1 MSKGLIEDYLEDER
15 RRMMVDSMRQS
26 LLAASPHNVAYNP
39 AQNMLTTTTAGI
51 GAQNIASAQGASL
64 GQSGM
69 HKERGVVGDF
79 RIEQVHGGF
88 IVCIGR
94 EPYGPAER
102 HIAITMEDVSRIVL
116 SQLTSSMLEKT

>member
-1 MSKGLIEDYLEDER
+1 MAKGLIEDYLEDER
-15 RRMMVDSMRQS
+15 RRMMNELRN
-26 LLAASPHNVAYNP
+26 ASINDLVTNHSSS
-39 AQNMLTTTTAGI
+39 MLTNSI
-51 GAQNIASAQGASL
+51 GAQNTITNSIGASL
-64 GQSGM
+64 GQAGM

-116 SQLTSSMLEKT
+116 SQLTSNMLEKT

>member
-1 MSKGLIEDYLEDER
+1 MAKGLIDEYLEDER
-15 RRMMVDSMRQS
+15 RRMMNELRN
-26 LLAASPHNVAYNP
+26 ASINDLVTNHSSR
-39 AQNMLTTTTAGI
+39 MLTNSI
-51 GAQNIASAQGASL
+51 GAQTIASAQGSYADKSPY
-64 GQSGM
+64 
-69 HKERGVVGDF
+69 KERGVVGEF

-116 SQLTSSMLEKT
+116 SQLTSNMLEKT

>member
-1 MSKGLIEDYLEDER
+1 MAKGLIDEYLEDER
-15 RRMMVDSMRQS
+15 RRMMNELRN
-26 LLAASPHNVAYNP
+26 ASINNLVTNHSSRMLTNSIG
-39 AQNMLTTTTAGI
+39 AQNMLAG
-51 GAQNIASAQGASL
+51 QNAASL
-64 GQSGM
+64 GAVPQSAM
-69 HKERGVVGDF
+69 HKERSVVGDF

-116 SQLTSSMLEKT
+116 SQLASSMLEKT

>member
-1 MSKGLIEDYLEDER
+1 MAKGLIDEYVEEER
-15 RRMMVDSMRQS
+15 KRMMVDTMRQG
-26 LLAASPHNVAYNP
+26 LLAVSPHNVAYNP
-39 AQNMLTTTTAGI
+39 AQNMLAG
-51 GAQNIASAQGASL
+51 QNAASL
-64 GQSGM
+64 GAVPQSAM
-69 HKERGVVGDF
+69 HKERGVVGEF

-116 SQLTSSMLEKT
+116 SQLASSMLEKT

>member
-1 MSKGLIEDYLEDER
+1 MAKGLIEDYLEDER
-15 RRMMVDSMRQS
+15 RR
-26 LLAASPHNVAYNP
+26 LLAESGRMMQDRLDASIHSLMRTP
-39 AQNMLTTTTAGI
+39 AQNMLTATASSLG
-51 GAQNIASAQGASL
+51 AQGAVP
-64 GQSGM
+64 QSGM

-116 SQLTSSMLEKT
+116 SQLTSNMLEKT

>member
-1 MSKGLIEDYLEDER
+1 MAKGLIQDYLDDER
-15 RRMMVDSMRQS
+15 NRMKAEAGRMMQDRLDASLHSMMINS
-26 LLAASPHNVAYNP
+26 TP
-39 AQNMLTTTTAGI
+39 NMLTATA
-51 GAQNIASAQGASL
+51 ASLGAQGAVP
-64 GQSGM
+64 QSGM

>member
-1 MSKGLIEDYLEDER
+1 MAKGLIDEYVEEER
-15 RRMMVDSMRQS
+15 KRMMVDTMRQG
-26 LLAASPHNVAYNP
+26 LLAVSPHNVAYNP
-39 AQNMLTTTTAGI
+39 AQNMLTNSV
-51 GAQNIASAQGASL
+51 GAQNTITNSIGASL

-69 HKERGVVGDF
+69 YKERGVVGDF

-116 SQLTSSMLEKT
+116 SQLASSMLEKT

>member
-1 MSKGLIEDYLEDER
+1 MSKSLLDEHLEDER
-15 RRMMVDSMRQS
+15 RRMVNELRN
-26 LLAASPHNVAYNP
+26 ASINDLVINHSSR
-39 AQNMLTTTTAGI
+39 MLTNSI
-51 GAQNIASAQGASL
+51 GAQKISVAPI
-64 GQSGM
+64 GQDL
-69 HKERGVVGDF
+69 HKERGVVGEF

-116 SQLTSSMLEKT
+116 SQLASSMLEKT

>member
-1 MSKGLIEDYLEDER
+1 MAKGLLDEYMEEER
-15 RRMMVDSMRQS
+15 KRMMVDSMRQG
-26 LLAASPHNVAYNP
+26 LLAVSPHNVAYNP
-39 AQNMLTTTTAGI
+39 AQNMLTAT
-51 GAQNIASAQGASL
+51 SASL
-64 GQSGM
+64 GAVPQSAM
-69 HKERGVVGDF
+69 HKERGVVGEF

-116 SQLTSSMLEKT
+116 SQLASSMLEKT